1 MFSKASLEMLDTVA
15 RLGSFTAA
23 AEVLHKVPSAI
34 SYGVRQVEQDLD
46 VVLFRRLPRKVELT
60 PAGELFMAEGS
71 LVTASDGRG
80 ESTNSSRCARLENNA
95 ETDVG

>member
-1 MFSKASLEMLDTVA
+1 MSVFSQTSLELVDTVA

-34 SYGVRQVEQDLD
+34 SYSIRQMEQELD

-60 PAGELFMAEGS
+60 PAGEVFLEQARAMLRQMEEVKAQTKRAAHGLS
-71 LVTASDGRG
+71 LIHI
-80 ESTNSSRCARLENNA
+80 
-95 ETDVG
+95 